1 MGEEQQVKVLSPG
14 QDTRRGK
21 SLPVGTA
28 CFPHLTLGLLIRRA
42 DPWRRPWP
50 QGWVDLGSR
59 PGWARTMGTVRNQSL
74 TSPGPVSSSIK

>member
-28 CFPHLTLGLLIRRA
+28 CFPHLALGPLIRRA
-42 DPWRRPWP
+42 DPRRRPWP

-59 PGWARTMGTVRNQSL
+59 PGWARTMGNQSL